1 MPETKKKTVAKAEP
15 KEKAPAK
22 EKPVKIVKKAVAK
35 PSDETSVEQTSTI
48 VMEQSQEAAAKS
60 AKGGSFIP
68 AIGRRKTSVAR
79 VRLIKNGKGSVVI
92 NDNAFDKY
100 FTTFDLRT
108 QVVAPLKAVGQDS
121 AVDISA
127 HVKGG
132 GTRGQAEAVRHGI
145 ARALIIL
152 NPTFRKTLKKLGY
165 LSRDPRE
172 KERKKFGKKSAR
184 RSPQWSKR

>member
-1 MPETKKKTVAKAEP
+1 MPETKKKTVADEEP

-22 EKPVKIVKKAVAK
+22 EKAVKTAKKTTTKVVK
-35 PSDETSVEQTSTI
+35 ETSAEMTPTVA
-48 VMEQSQEAAAKS
+48 MEQGQEIAAKN

-79 VRLIKNGKGSVVI
+79 VRLIKNGKGSVVV
-92 NDNAFDKY
+92 NDMAFDKY

-108 QVVAPLKAVGQDS
+108 QVIAPLKAVGQDT
-121 AVDISA
+121 AVDVSA
-127 HVKGG
+127 HVNGG
-132 GTRGQAEAVRHGI
+132 GIRGQSEAIRHGI

-172 KERKKFGKKSAR
+172 RERKKFGKKSAR